1 MSVQPID
8 LQVLISHMPDVG
20 KDQAIQKD
28 AIQLAQIA
36 QGNQLVQKTE
46 QQSHSVNESKE
57 TDEVQQVKD
66 RTGGGKKSRSGQGR
80 KGKSRKGEPKEVF
93 SDPQIGK
100 NVDISG

>member
-8 LQVLISHMPDVG
+8 LQVLISRMPDVG
-20 KDQAIQKD
+20 KDQAVQKD

-57 TDEVQQVKD
+57 TDQVQRAKD
-66 RTGGGKKSRSGQGR
+66 RTREGKESRSGR
-80 KGKSRKGEPKEVF
+80 DRRGKSRKGGPKEAF